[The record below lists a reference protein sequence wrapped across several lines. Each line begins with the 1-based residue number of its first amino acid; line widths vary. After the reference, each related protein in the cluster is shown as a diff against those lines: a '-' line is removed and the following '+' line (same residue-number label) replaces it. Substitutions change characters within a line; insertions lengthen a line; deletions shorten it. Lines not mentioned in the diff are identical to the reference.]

1 MLYFLFFQVFYLNAP
16 IDCSSDTKL
25 HGSIAMV
32 RQEKNK
38 RLYNLKLENSVD
50 DLQATLGI
58 YEIP

>member
-1 MLYFLFFQVFYLNAP
+1 MFYLNAP